1 MNSLHNDIHRQE
13 RARRPHVRKEAA
25 PTMTPLR
32 LLVFTLAG
40 FETLV
45 GLAYMAIFNFPSPS
59 DPLGK
64 AISTGVTAI
73 VAVLLVV
80 FVLPAL
86 VLAFRNDR
94 LKLAL
99 GLTLAAIPVAAVA
112 FILA

>member
-1 MNSLHNDIHRQE
+1 
-13 RARRPHVRKEAA
+13 
-25 PTMTPLR
+25 MTPLR
-32 LLVFTLAG
+32 LIVFTLAG
-40 FETLV
+40 FETLI
-45 GLAYMAIFNFPSPS
+45 GLAYMAIFNFPGSS

-73 VAVLLVV
+73 VAVLLVI

-99 GLTLAAIPVAAVA
+99 GLALAAIPAAAAA